1 MNLKLQ
7 FPIGL
12 KELATVIGGELS
24 IDLNNSAATCVIT
37 HISTIDVAG
46 PGSISFLANP
56 VYRKFLPK
64 TNASAVVLSAKDA
77 TDCPVPAIIAKNP
90 RLALARVLQ
99 LCLTPEQATPTAF
112 IHPTAILGKN
122 VKLGNNV
129 TLGAYCVIGDN
140 CEVGDNT
147 TLMPNVNVYA
157 NTKIG
162 SDCTIHS
169 GTVLGSDGFGYEVD
183 EQGNWMK
190 MLHLGGLIIGNHVEI
205 GSNTSIDRGMIDNT
219 VIGNWVIID
228 NLVQIG
234 HNVTIGD
241 HTAIAGCVGIAGST
255 VIGKRCLIGGAAC
268 IAGHIEIGDKIYISG
283 TTAVSHSLSEPG
295 VYSSG
300 LPARENSLWRRSVA
314 RFNTIDDMAKRIRAL
329 EKAVKSEP
337 L

>member
-1 MNLKLQ
+1 MDLKLQ
-7 FPIGL
+7 SPIALG
-12 KELATVIGGELS
+12 ELATIIGAELS
-24 IDLNNSAATCVIT
+24 GDRNATSCVIT
-37 HISTIDVAG
+37 HISALDAANV
-46 PGSISFLANP
+46 GSISFLANP
-56 VYRKFLPK
+56 VYRKFLPSTK
-64 TNASAVVLSAKDA
+64 ASAVVLSAKDA
-77 TDCPVPAIIAKNP
+77 DACPVPVLIAKNP

-99 LCLTPEQATPTAF
+99 LCVGAEPDLATGI
-112 IHPTAILGKN
+112 IHPSAILGKN
-122 VKLGNNV
+122 VTLGNGV
-129 TLGAYCVIGDN
+129 TIGPYCVIGDN
-140 CEVGDNT
+140 CEIGANSK
-147 TLMPNVNVYA
+147 LMSNVNVYA

-190 MLHLGGLIIGNHVEI
+190 LPHLGGLIIGNHVEI

-234 HNVTIGD
+234 HNVNIGD

-268 IAGHIEIGDKIYISG
+268 IAGHLEIGDQIYISG
-283 TTAVSHSLSEPG
+283 TTAVSHSLSKPG
-295 VYSSG
+295 IYSSG
-300 LPARENSLWRRSVA
+300 LPARENSAWRRSVA

-329 EKAVKSEP
+329 EKVVKSEH